1 MSKRDTDSRARAQV
15 HHMSE
20 FLDNI
25 SQAQKNLEKVLVEM
39 VPDNYLKPASHMN
52 NAQKEVLKAIKSL
65 IDNRIDDLEYIGKEI
80 EKKSKRD
87 IVRKE
92 KVEVE

>member
-1 MSKRDTDSRARAQV
+1 MSEIDMDARTRAQV
-15 HHMSE
+15 HNMNE
-20 FLDNI
+20 FLNNI
-25 SQAQKNLEKVLVEM
+25 AKAQKNLEKVLVEM

-65 IDNRIDDLEYIGKEI
+65 IDNRIDDLEYIGQEI

-87 IVRKE
+87 IVKKE

>member
-1 MSKRDTDSRARAQV
+1 MSKIDMDSRRRAQV
-15 HHMSE
+15 HNMSE
-20 FLDNI
+20 FLNNI

-39 VPDNYLKPASHMN
+39 VPDNYLKPASHLN
-52 NAQKEVLKAIKSL
+52 TAQKEVLKAIKCL
-65 IDNRIDDLEYIGKEI
+65 IDNRINDLEDIGKEI

-87 IVRKE
+87 IVKME